1 MVEFTVGSLAFNT
14 ALIATRQTAT
24 QCTPGDK
31 GPLWIVFP
39 YSDGPQFQ
47 TEAIF
52 AQSVWQLNRLD
63 VD

>member
-14 ALIATRQTAT
+14 ALIATRQNGDTMH
-24 QCTPGDK
+24 PRDK

-39 YSDGPQFQ
+39 YSGGPQFQ

-63 VD
+63 VE